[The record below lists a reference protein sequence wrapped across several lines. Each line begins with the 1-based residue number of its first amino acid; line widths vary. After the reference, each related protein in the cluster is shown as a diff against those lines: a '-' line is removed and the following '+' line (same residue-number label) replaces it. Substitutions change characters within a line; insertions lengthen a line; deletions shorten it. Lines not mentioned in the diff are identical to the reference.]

1 MGPIEDLELPVFR
14 EPKLNVMVSKR
25 SRSEDKQLL
34 GKNVEKTP
42 KNNQNLDEVKE
53 EVQTLEKSTRR
64 TIQFNRSK

>member
-1 MGPIEDLELPVFR
+1 MGPIEDLELPVFK

-42 KNNQNLDEVKE
+42 KNNQNLG
-53 EVQTLEKSTRR
+53 
-64 TIQFNRSK
+64 